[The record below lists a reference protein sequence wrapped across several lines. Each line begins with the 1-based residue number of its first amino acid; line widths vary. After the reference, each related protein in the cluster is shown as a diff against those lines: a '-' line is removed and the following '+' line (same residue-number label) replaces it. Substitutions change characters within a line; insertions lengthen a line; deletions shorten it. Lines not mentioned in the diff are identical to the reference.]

1 MIKFSNEE
9 DAAAIDEGDL
19 YLKLVIMMKKQQQLC
34 RSSIILFWFNY
45 NKNDDNYCKV
55 VIYNYFVLALIPYQ
69 IWL

>member
-34 RSSIILFWFNY
+34 RSSIILF
-45 NKNDDNYCKV
+45 
-55 VIYNYFVLALIPYQ
+55 
-69 IWL
+69 